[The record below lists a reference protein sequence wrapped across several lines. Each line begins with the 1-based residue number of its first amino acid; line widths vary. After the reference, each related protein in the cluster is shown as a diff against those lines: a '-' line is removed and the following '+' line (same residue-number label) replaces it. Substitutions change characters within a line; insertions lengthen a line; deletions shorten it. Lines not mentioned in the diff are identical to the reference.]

1 MWLMEQQ
8 KVEEK
13 QLFIKRH
20 SISVRPYQLKVG
32 FLARYIYIYT
42 KINVKGQSVIF

>member
-13 QLFIKRH
+13 QLLIKRH

-32 FLARYIYIYT
+32 FLARDIYT
-42 KINVKGQSVIF
+42 KINGKGQSVIF